1 MGKYEVLVVRLLVK
15 FIFGKILLKF
25 VNVLDREIE
34 LYKNSLMGV
43 MEEVFIFRDDSLG
56 IVDIRLVDIFNKLLE
71 YLVLLYIEFSRER
84 RWESIVKGFIF
95 KILGMFFKE
104 FWRYG
109 IYKYGGV

>member
-1 MGKYEVLVVRLLVK
+1 
-15 FIFGKILLKF
+15 
-25 VNVLDREIE
+25 
-34 LYKNSLMGV
+34 MGV

-56 IVDIRLVDIFNKLLE
+56 IVEIRFVDIFNKLLE
-71 YLVLLYIEFSRER
+71 YLILFDIEFSRER

-95 KILGMFFKE
+95 KILGVFFKV

>member
-1 MGKYEVLVVRLLVK
+1 
-15 FIFGKILLKF
+15 
-25 VNVLDREIE
+25 
-34 LYKNSLMGV
+34 MGV

-71 YLVLLYIEFSRER
+71 YLVLLYIEFSREK

-104 FWRYG
+104 FWRCG